1 METLRMAKPLQSSAT
16 ARRLILVDIENF
28 NGLPVQSSK
37 QAEWCKAMLTNWLDI
52 KEGEIVVVAVD
63 GSGILAV
70 NAAWTRVR
78 LCMGKGEDG
87 ADLVLIEEIERMNP
101 GRFTEIAL
109 VSGDGIFAESVARAA
124 ALGLPTK
131 VYTHRSQLSKRL
143 QLAATEVHL
152 SQDFFVNN
160 GAVAADATAVEDN
173 VIQLYPHI
181 KETA

>member
-1 METLRMAKPLQSSAT
+1 
-16 ARRLILVDIENF
+16 
-28 NGLPVQSSK
+28 
-37 QAEWCKAMLTNWLDI
+37 
-52 KEGEIVVVAVD
+52 
-63 GSGILAV
+63 
-70 NAAWTRVR
+70 
-78 LCMGKGEDG
+78 
-87 ADLVLIEEIERMNP
+87 MNP

-131 VYTHRSQLSKRL
+131 VYTHRSQVSKRL

-152 SQDFFVNN
+152 SQDFYVNN
-160 GAVAADATAVEDN
+160 DAVAADATAVEDN